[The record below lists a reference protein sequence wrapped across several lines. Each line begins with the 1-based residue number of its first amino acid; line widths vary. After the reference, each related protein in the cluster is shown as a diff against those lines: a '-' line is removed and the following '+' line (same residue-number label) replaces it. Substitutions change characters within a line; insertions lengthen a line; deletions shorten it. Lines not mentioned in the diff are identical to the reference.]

1 VRTLAEF
8 VPVTVLGIAI
18 DARGITFDLA
28 RNSQELGVL
37 GRQRIKSFML
47 SAYEAFETTGM
58 LS

>member
-1 VRTLAEF
+1 VKVIDFPKFYSRERN
-8 VPVTVLGIAI
+8 AI

-58 LS
+58 LP